1 MDHYDAPPGEITIAP
16 AVLQT
21 IVRMT
26 ALHHAGVLGLAPR
39 PSAPLLRKR
48 GKKAAPA
55 EGILV
60 EVADGVITGVDVHV
74 VADPNTALND
84 LGKDLQSQIT
94 RALEHMVGM
103 QVQTVNVFIDEIG
116 FEQDDKSRL

>member
-1 MDHYDAPPGEITIAP
+1 MDHYDAPPGEIIIAP

-39 PSAPLLRKR
+39 PTAPLLRKR

-55 EGILV
+55 EGIRV
-60 EVADGVITGVDVHV
+60 EVADGVITCVDVHV
-74 VADPNTALND
+74 VADPNTVLND

-94 RALEHMVGM
+94 RALDHLVGM
-103 QVQTVNVFIDEIG
+103 QVQSVNVFIDEIG
-116 FEQDDKSRL
+116 FEDHSKGQL